1 LRNVY
6 HVWNECYRILKAG
19 GILLAGM
26 DNGMNF
32 LFEDIYKE
40 PLTVVNKLPFNPLR
54 DKKLSEKL
62 DNEKDGVQF
71 SHTIE
76 EQIGGQ
82 LKAGF
87 MLTDLYEDG
96 YLYEYNI
103 PQYIAT
109 RAIKSNIRFVR
120 RPKK

>member
-1 LRNVY
+1 
-6 HVWNECYRILKAG
+6 
-19 GILLAGM
+19 M

-32 LFEDIYKE
+32 LFEDIDNG
-40 PLTVVNKLPFNPLR
+40 PLTVANKLPFNPLR
-54 DKKLSEKL
+54 NKDLCKNL

-71 SHTIE
+71 SHTME

-87 MLTDLYEDG
+87 ILTDIYEDMDKVG
-96 YLYEYNI
+96 LLHEYNI

-109 RAIKSNIRFVR
+109 RSIKTG
-120 RPKK
+120 K